1 MLTTGTSQRATSV
14 SRDDELEELL
24 RRATASSRA
33 STKRLR
39 QLARMISQVATSL
52 RRKARA

>member
-1 MLTTGTSQRATSV
+1 MLTTGASQRARSV
-14 SRDDELEELL
+14 SREDELEVLL

-39 QLARMISQVATSL
+39 QLARMMSQVATYL